1 MNTSPREPSRLPVR
15 GTIATVGTIGALALL
30 LSFRGGPL
38 APAEPAVGAAAP
50 EPLATDELLP
60 AAVTATSGADVL
72 AGPITISGD
81 LVSTPWGDVQVAVT
95 LDGSDVTDVVALA
108 LPDGDRHS
116 AAISDYIAPILREE
130 ALATDAAPVAV
141 VSGATYTS
149 EAYAASL
156 QSALDQARG
165 GDVPALRT
173 ADAPESRVADA
184 PGSPTAD
191 AVEPADPQT
200 GEDAGPTQPADGEV
214 VTATGDAVAIRWGSV
229 QVAVTV
235 QGRDVIDVETL
246 ALPTGD
252 QRSARINSSA
262 EPILREEAIA
272 TDSAD
277 VSVVSGATYTS
288 QAYAA
293 SLQSA
298 LDQLG
303 LG

>member
-1 MNTSPREPSRLPVR
+1 MNTPPREPSRLPVR

-38 APAEPAVGAAAP
+38 APGEPAAGARAP
-50 EPLATDELLP
+50 KPLATDELMP
-60 AAVTATSGADVL
+60 GAVTATSGADVL

-81 LVSTPWGDVQVAVT
+81 LVTTPWGDVQVAVT
-95 LDGSDVTDVVALA
+95 LEGGDVGDVVVLA
-108 LPDGDRHS
+108 LPGGDRHS
-116 AAISDYIAPILREE
+116 AAISDYVAPILREE
-130 ALATDAAPVAV
+130 AIATGSADVSV
-141 VSGATYTS
+141 ISGATYTC
-149 EAYAASL
+149 EAYATSL
-156 QSALDQARG
+156 QSALDQAAG
-165 GDVPALRT
+165 
-173 ADAPESRVADA
+173 ADALEPRMADA
-184 PGSPTAD
+184 AGPVKPPTAD
-191 AVEPADPQT
+191 AAASADPQA
-200 GEDAGPTQPADGEV
+200 GHDASPMPTADGET
-214 VTATGDAVAIRWGSV
+214 VTATGEAVAIRWGDV

-246 ALPTGD
+246 AMPTGD
-252 QRSARINSSA
+252 QRSARINTSA

-288 QAYAA
+288 EAYAA